1 MAATNQGHIMK
12 NAMKRLA
19 GVAAMAAL
27 AVPSVAMAKENP
39 AASLSVAKSVRAA
52 APAKNANKFGGTVA
66 NLAIFAVIVGGGLL
80 ILTTGKSKS
89 K

>member
-19 GVAAMAAL
+19 GVAAIAAL

-52 APAKNANKFGGTVA
+52 AQTKNGSKLGSTAV
-66 NLAIFAVIVGGGLL
+66 NLAIFAVLVGGGLAL
-80 ILTTGKSKS
+80 ITTNNSKS